1 MTVDPSP
8 DASDITKAQ
17 IDQLVWQIDQ
27 LLLEIE
33 QAQERLLSL
42 AAKLSLMKDQ
52 AGLIRRD
59 VRVARVYQRLHS
71 KFEQL
76 EEAANIP
83 AAGEEVLRTAL
94 SR

>member
-42 AAKLSLMKDQ
+42 AAKLSPALFAHRPIHELAEQVVGIVRQDQ
-52 AGLIRRD
+52 ADTVQRQRIAVEGDIPEGAD
-59 VRVARVYQRLHS
+59 VL
-71 KFEQL
+71 
-76 EEAANIP
+76 
-83 AAGEEVLRTAL
+83 G
-94 SR
+94 